1 MTASLSWLSYSGNAY
16 AYMYI
21 CIYAYICKDGKNE
34 EISQKSGTP
43 NVNETF
49 EKFKDQTAKIL
60 KKHI

>member
-1 MTASLSWLSYSGNAY
+1 MTAAFRILV
-16 AYMYI
+16 MHK
-21 CIYAYICKDGKNE
+21 CIYIHICKDDKND